1 MHENPPQH
9 LSDFSP
15 PAMQPPPHW
24 EPPAILLE
32 RSLVVHAQEGIT
44 GPDGLP
50 MGWIG
55 PLSGSGGG
63 SMGGGCM

>member
-1 MHENPPQH
+1 MHENTPQN
-9 LSDFSP
+9 LPDFSP

-32 RSLVVHAQEGIT
+32 RSLIVHAQEGV
-44 GPDGLP
+44 GGVDGMP

-55 PLSGSGGG
+55 PLSGSGAGA
-63 SMGGGCM
+63 MGGGCM